1 MTHKFTFSTN
11 VGGQTYGQRVSKQP
25 QPPTSAMH
33 RRDLNL
39 FFFNG
44 EEMFHFQSVNV
55 FWKLVQGKVS
65 YDHANWLSSWS
76 MRHLKKNEFCSY
88 KIFLYSDLHIHCTA
102 IAQIQIEVISYLFH
116 FRLINTHWTFSSMIT
131 YYYKD
136 EKSFYKADRNSL
148 RVILL

>member
-1 MTHKFTFSTN
+1 M
-11 VGGQTYGQRVSKQP
+11 
-25 QPPTSAMH
+25 
-33 RRDLNL
+33 
-39 FFFNG
+39 
-44 EEMFHFQSVNV
+44 NV

-76 MRHLKKNEFCSY
+76 MRHLKKWILFLQ
-88 KIFLYSDLHIHCTA
+88 IFLYSDLHIHCTA

-136 EKSFYKADRNSL
+136 EKVFIKQTGILSGSSYFSLKKTHLFFFKQFDLNTQVLIIQVVFSFVLKYKHFEVMECRKL
-148 RVILL
+148 

>member
-1 MTHKFTFSTN
+1 
-11 VGGQTYGQRVSKQP
+11 
-25 QPPTSAMH
+25 
-33 RRDLNL
+33 
-39 FFFNG
+39 
-44 EEMFHFQSVNV
+44 MFHFQSVNV

-136 EKSFYKADRNSL
+136 EKVFIKHTEVLSGSSYFSL
-148 RVILL
+148 KKTHLFFFFKQFDLNTQVLII